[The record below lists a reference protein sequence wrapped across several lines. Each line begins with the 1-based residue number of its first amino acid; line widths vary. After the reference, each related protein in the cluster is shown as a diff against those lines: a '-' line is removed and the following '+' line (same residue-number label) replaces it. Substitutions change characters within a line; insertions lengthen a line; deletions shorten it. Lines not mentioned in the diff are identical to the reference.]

1 MKKVLAVLVI
11 LSLMVIAHVT
21 PTVAMVYS
29 FTNNSD
35 YRTTFKAWIA
45 EFPNGSTTNQWGPL
59 AAHSA
64 IPSFQVDGWLF
75 TAVSVT
81 LDQNFWSTG
90 KNCTVTGLP
99 HFNTGDQGG
108 STYDVTFDGA
118 ALVVEFNKGRPEY
131 QLKSCTIQ

>member
-1 MKKVLAVLVI
+1 MKNVLAVVI
-11 LSLMVIAHVT
+11 LSFMLIAHVT
-21 PTVAMVYS
+21 PAAAMVYS

-45 EFPNGSTTNQWGPL
+45 KYPSGSTTNQWGPL
-59 AAHSA
+59 AAHST

-75 TAVSVT
+75 TDVSVT
-81 LDQNFWSTG
+81 LNQNFWAIEKS
-90 KNCTVTGLP
+90 CTVTGLP

-118 ALVVEFNKGRPEY
+118 TLVVEFNKGRPEY
-131 QLKSCTIQ
+131 QRKSCTVQ